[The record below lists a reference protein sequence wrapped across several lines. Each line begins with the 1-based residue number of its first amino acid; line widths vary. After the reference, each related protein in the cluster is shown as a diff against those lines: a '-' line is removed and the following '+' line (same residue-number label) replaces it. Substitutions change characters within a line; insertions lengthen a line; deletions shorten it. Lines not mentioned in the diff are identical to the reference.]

1 MMMLIVR
8 EHGPN
13 DTLAMLLVAYLLL
26 PSYVPSELRNQGL
39 LVRAHHYSNITTD
52 VYDLIELRSHG
63 RSQGIDLTL

>member
-26 PSYVPSELRNQGL
+26 LSYVPSE
-39 LVRAHHYSNITTD
+39 RAAKSRPTSESAS
-52 VYDLIELRSHG
+52 L
-63 RSQGIDLTL
+63 Q